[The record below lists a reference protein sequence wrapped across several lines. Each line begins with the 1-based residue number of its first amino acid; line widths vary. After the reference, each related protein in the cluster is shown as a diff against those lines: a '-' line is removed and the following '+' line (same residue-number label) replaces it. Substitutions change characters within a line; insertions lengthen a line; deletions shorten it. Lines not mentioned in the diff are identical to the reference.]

1 MRNIRSFDWNYI
13 VRRIIIHPI
22 NTSLEKEMQMNILKD
37 MEAIFLVAVALTF
50 SAAAIAKEP
59 VRAAKAPTVANS
71 SKMIKVVITGKRL
84 TKAEKAQL
92 AGL

>member
-1 MRNIRSFDWNYI
+1 MRNIRSCDWIYI
-13 VRRIIIHPI
+13 VRRIILRSI
-22 NTSLEKEMQMNILKD
+22 NSSIKKENEMNLLKHLD
-37 MEAIFLVAVALTF
+37 AVVIVAVALTF

-84 TKAEKAQL
+84 SKAEKAQL
-92 AGL
+92 AAL

>member
-1 MRNIRSFDWNYI
+1 
-13 VRRIIIHPI
+13 
-22 NTSLEKEMQMNILKD
+22 MNILKD
-37 MEAIFLVAVALTF
+37 MEAIFLVAVALSF

-92 AGL
+92 AAL